1 MGGEIVRL
9 PKVVSDNSIG
19 ARSLLLGGTHVLV
32 ALEGRLFRMRSATH
46 DEDTGLMA
54 PERLI
59 SATRGDFR
67 TAALAHLDQLGAD
80 ATAMVIDLRHTVELD
95 ASGLGM
101 LVLIQKR
108 AKDRGLST
116 RLRQTPER
124 VRNLLKLTMLDFL
137 FELTD

>member
-1 MGGEIVRL
+1 MQAVT
-9 PKVVSDNSIG
+9 DNQ
-19 ARSLLLGGTHVLV
+19 H
-32 ALEGRLFRMRSATH
+32 SAI
-46 DEDTGLMA
+46 LA

-59 SATRGDFR
+59 AATRGEFR
-67 TAALAHLDQLGAD
+67 TAVLAYLETQAPHAGAI
-80 ATAMVIDLRHTVELD
+80 TIDLRNTVELD
-95 ASGLGM
+95 ASGLGI

-108 AKDRGLST
+108 AKERGLST

>member
-1 MGGEIVRL
+1 MQAMTTENQA
-9 PKVVSDNSIG
+9 S
-19 ARSLLLGGTHVLV
+19 VL
-32 ALEGRLFRMRSATH
+32 F
-46 DEDTGLMA
+46 A
-54 PERLI
+54 PERI
-59 SATRGDFR
+59 IAATRSEFR
-67 TAALAHLDQLGAD
+67 SVAIEFLESLTTESQTL
-80 ATAMVIDLRHTVELD
+80 VIDMSRTVELD
-95 ASGLGM
+95 ASGLGI

>member
-1 MGGEIVRL
+1 MQAVT
-9 PKVVSDNSIG
+9 DNSNADI
-19 ARSLLLGGTHVLV
+19 V
-32 ALEGRLFRMRSATH
+32 
-46 DEDTGLMA
+46 A

-59 SATRGDFR
+59 ASTRAEFRALVLGHLEQLRGDV
-67 TAALAHLDQLGAD
+67 GAI
-80 ATAMVIDLRHTVELD
+80 TIDLRNTVELD
-95 ASGLGM
+95 ASGLGI

-108 AKDRGLST
+108 AKERGLST